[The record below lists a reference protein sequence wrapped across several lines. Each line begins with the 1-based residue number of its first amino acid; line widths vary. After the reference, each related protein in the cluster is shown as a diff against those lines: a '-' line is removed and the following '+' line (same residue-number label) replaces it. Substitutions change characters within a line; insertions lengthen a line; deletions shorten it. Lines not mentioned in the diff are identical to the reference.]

1 MTTGNS
7 TTEVTR
13 RRMPTLVVVG
23 SSLLLALSSLARL
36 GQVAAEAVNQ
46 DAYLTAHERVGAPS
60 AFAALPMMFLMGVG
74 LVVSLVALAIL
85 LLALVNLVGRNW
97 TRIVTW
103 IIGGVTL
110 VVAGCWRAL
119 ALIPAPSGEV
129 PEVTEWDSVKAV
141 AGQLIPAWVEPVATV
156 TGFVASPSLLVAL
169 VVLALPPANSF
180 YRRRHVVTD

>member
-1 MTTGNS
+1 MTTGKS

-13 RRMPTLVVVG
+13 RRMSTLVVVG
-23 SSLLLALSSLARL
+23 SSLLLALSGLARL

-60 AFAALPMMFLMGVG
+60 TFAALPMMFLIGVG

-103 IIGGVTL
+103 IVGGVTL
-110 VVAGCWRAL
+110 AVAGCWRAL

-169 VVLALPPANSF
+169 VLLALPPANAF

>member
-1 MTTGNS
+1 MTMGIA

-13 RRMPTLVVVG
+13 RRMPALVVG
-23 SSLLLALSSLARL
+23 SSLLLVLSGLARL

-46 DAYLTAHERVGAPS
+46 DAYLTAHERVGTPS
-60 AFAALPMMFLMGVG
+60 TFAALPMVFLMGVA

-97 TRIVTW
+97 TRVVTW

-119 ALIPAPSGEV
+119 ALIPDPSGDV
-129 PEVTEWDSVKAV
+129 PEVPEWDSVKAV

-156 TGFVASPSLLVAL
+156 TGLVASPSLLVAL
-169 VVLALPPANSF
+169 VLLALPPANAF
-180 YRRRHVVTD
+180 YRRHHVVAD